1 MSNSIDKRI
10 VEMQFNNKQFES
22 GIQTSIK
29 SLGQLKQNLNFE
41 KAAKGLENIERAGR
55 SFSLSSM
62 NDSITAISNRFSAM
76 GIVGMTVLQ
85 NITNSA
91 YNCAKQMMNTLMLNP
106 LRMGFSEYETQ
117 INAVQTILANTS
129 SEMDKLGY
137 DQQQRLDVVNK
148 KLDELNTY
156 ADKTIYNFSEMTR
169 NIGTFTAAGVDL
181 DTSVSSIKG
190 IANLAA
196 VSGSTSQQASTA
208 MYQLSQAIA
217 TGTIRLMDWNSVV
230 NAGMGGEVFQ
240 NALIR
245 TASNMQVVGEDA
257 QKMFA
262 KLQAGEVSFRD
273 SLSSGWLSS
282 DILTA
287 TLSQIAMDFEQI
299 AKANGLL
306 LENGAADIEA
316 AKKLM
321 RSSLIAEGYSD
332 EEADQIINLA
342 ETATDAATKVKTLTQ
357 LFDTLKEAMQS
368 GWTQSWEYIIG
379 DFNEAKEFLT
389 GVSDYFGA
397 IIGASADS
405 RNAILADWKALGGRN
420 ALIDSFWSIVYSIE
434 NVTGTIGKAFEEFF
448 PPATGQ
454 QLFDITKK
462 ISDFTAKIKAA
473 TENSESMNKVS
484 RIFRGV
490 AAALDVVKT
499 AAGWAWSGFKKLI
512 GMSEGAAGGFLDF
525 LAGIGDSV
533 VGFRDTIKSS
543 EALQDILNGLGNTAA
558 AVHDLMVGGI
568 KQIGSLFRN
577 LWTQIQGSGIFTRI
591 GDFLTNAFGKIP
603 DFIAQIGE
611 WGNSIIDWAKNCE
624 VLKNAWNSMKG
635 FFEPIV
641 SVIADFGKALWNGI
655 QAFLG
660 EDVNDEGLWG
670 RIKTRFIS
678 FGEKMGEWF
687 EAIKPKLKQSW
698 ENVKAFMTTL
708 FTKSIPKF
716 FANLKMDTIR
726 KWPWLERV
734 FAFFEEAWAKTL
746 ETCIPILNRI
756 KEIGM
761 QLWTAIK
768 NLFDGENAP
777 KEGEMTFGE
786 AIRNIV
792 SESWEKI
799 KSFFSDFFSITIP
812 QWFDKFQGLDWG
824 KILKIA
830 FGVFTGVK
838 LIKAIS
844 GIGKL
849 GSGLASIGDGLT
861 GAGGLLQKI
870 GKNLKNLIGPDGLKL
885 DHTIKNADSFATS
898 LLKIA
903 GSIAIMVGAII
914 VLSNMEAEKAFKG
927 IGMLTLIAGE
937 LLIIT
942 AMFKK
947 IDANGDSLLKAAG
960 AVALMVVPVYLLGKI
975 DIDTALKG
983 VIGVGLI
990 LTELALFMRI
1000 AGNGM
1005 NEKQSFLGLA
1015 VAVNLLVLAVN
1026 GLGNMNIGAAL
1037 QGVIALGTVMFE
1049 LSLFMNKTNP
1059 KKMTGLISMALSVN
1073 LLVRAVRK
1081 IGSLNTKTILKG
1093 VLGIGAIM
1101 AALSFMLNTTKGM
1114 KLGSSIASLLVIAGS
1129 LILFIEAF
1137 KQIEGMNTDDMV
1149 KFATSL
1155 GTMMLSLSIAMKIIS
1170 MIPITGA
1177 LIGLASFAVLIV
1189 GIGAII
1195 TALGWLQSEWSGLTG
1210 FLESGGNI
1218 LGQIGTALGKFVGG
1232 IAGGFMQGMNL
1243 PQIGTDLSNF
1253 MANAQGFIEGA
1264 KNIDSTAISGATNLV
1279 GVIGAIAGTEFKSWL
1294 VSLFSG
1300 ENPITKFSTDILTLG
1315 KALASYALA
1324 VLPMAM
1330 VPQTVLDRSVSVATA
1345 LAGVAGQIPATGGII
1360 GLINGIGDLNTF
1372 STSIKSLGTGLADFA
1387 TEISAIDDGKFNQT
1401 KIDAVVSI
1409 ATGLASLEEA
1419 LEGQGGWEDLIE
1431 GTKSLGTFSDGMKP
1445 FGEGLNTFI
1454 SQVKM
1459 IQYDPETDGEK
1470 MDAIISI
1477 SKSLAELQNN
1487 LYGTNGWKRAILGVK
1502 SLEEFGNDI
1511 DPFADGLNGFIEE
1524 VAAIKYDPSIDGT
1537 KMDAIIG
1544 IGESLAK
1551 LQSNLYGTEGWK
1563 QAILGIKSLSAFGGE
1578 MPDFA
1583 TGLNNFIVQVST
1595 LEDSKYDEDKIEK
1608 ALAVASAINEL
1619 NKALPSTDGWLQGV
1633 MGTQDL
1639 GLFSDNIKKVGDA
1652 LASFSTSV
1660 AGSTVSKADDA
1671 VSALDVIRTFTST
1684 LKNEGGL
1691 WDDIGTFFS
1700 GSQEN
1705 TLLGYAANM
1714 RKVGEDLNIFSTNIE
1729 SVKID
1734 NIGKASEVVEAIGAF
1749 IETLSVSGGIL
1760 ETLGGF
1766 FKGKKATT
1774 LQTMGT
1780 HMGTFGTEIGKLAS
1794 GIANIETTQTN
1805 FGGAKALFDEFQAF
1819 YSAVEGAEKIDDVGN
1834 MDDLLW
1840 ILDDFGRSLAA
1851 FGINLGTTDVGTLS
1865 SAAEIIETLVTLA
1878 SSAAGINSD
1887 NVGTIGTIL
1896 EEFGKLNMS
1905 SFATAFTESSG
1916 EAVLA
1921 VTGLI
1926 SQITITIQNDTS
1938 IATACAA
1945 FSKNGVTALRL
1956 TWISWFNAG
1965 SYLGRGMGSGI
1976 TSSTPFIRNAAVNA
1990 ARSAINAVRITWDE
2004 HSPSKVG
2011 MELGQFW
2018 DLGLAGGIDKYG
2030 YLIAQSAAN
2039 VGSDA
2044 ILSAQSVLN
2053 NLDHIGSNIDGDFT
2067 IRPVMD
2073 LTDILNGMNDIDG
2086 LFSGDRMISSGY
2098 FSGLTG
2104 IRSARALAGEQ
2115 GRITATTDNRDV
2127 VSELVT
2133 LEKKFDELSTA
2144 VRNMKLVLDTGIVVG
2159 GIIEGVDE
2167 NLGVLAGRRERGN

>member
-379 DFNEAKEFLT
+379 DFNEAKELLT

-512 GMSEGAAGGFLDF
+512 GMSKGAAGGFLDF

-591 GDFLTNAFGKIP
+591 GDFLMNAFGKIP
-603 DFIAQIGE
+603 YFIAQIGE

-655 QAFLG
+655 QTFLG

-670 RIKTRFIS
+670 RIKARFIS

-687 EAIKPKLKQSW
+687 ESIKPKLKQSW

-708 FTKSIPKF
+708 FTKSIPQF
-716 FANLKMDTIR
+716 FANLKMDTIQ
-726 KWPWLERV
+726 KWPWLESV
-734 FAFFEEAWAKTL
+734 FVFFEEAWAKTL

-768 NLFDGENAP
+768 NLFGGENAP

-914 VLSNMEAEKAFKG
+914 VLSNMEAEKAFRG

-975 DIDTALKG
+975 DIVTALKG

-1026 GLGNMNIGAAL
+1026 GLGNMNIRAAL

-1195 TALGWLQSEWSGLTG
+1195 TALGWLQSQSEWSGLTG

-1324 VLPMAM
+1324 VLPMAI

-1387 TEISAIDDGKFNQT
+1387 TEISAIDDDKFNQT

-1419 LEGQGGWEDLIE
+1419 LEGQGGLEDLIE

-1445 FGEGLNTFI
+1445 FGEGLNAFI

-1487 LYGTNGWKRAILGVK
+1487 LYGT
-1502 SLEEFGNDI
+1502 D
-1511 DPFADGLNGFIEE
+1511 
-1524 VAAIKYDPSIDGT
+1524 
-1537 KMDAIIG
+1537 
-1544 IGESLAK
+1544 
-1551 LQSNLYGTEGWK
+1551 GWK

-1583 TGLNNFIVQVST
+1583 TGLNNFIAQVST

-1608 ALAVASAINEL
+1608 ALAVASAVNEL

-1729 SVKID
+1729 SVEID
-1734 NIGKASEVVEAIGAF
+1734 NIGKASEVVEAIGVFINDLTKSGSVFESIGAF
-1749 IETLSVSGGIL
+1749 FTGSKGDTLIKTG
-1760 ETLGGF
+1760 
-1766 FKGKKATT
+1766 AY
-1774 LQTMGT
+1774 
-1780 HMGTFGTEIGKLAS
+1780 MGTFGIEIGKLAS

-1805 FGGAKALFDEFQAF
+1805 FDGAKTLFDEFQAF
-1819 YSAVEGAEKIDDVGN
+1819 YSVVEGAEEIKYTGN
-1834 MDDLLW
+1834 MDSLLL

-1865 SAAEIIETLVTLA
+1865 SAAAIIETLVTLA
-1878 SSAAGINSD
+1878 ASTAGINSD

>member
-389 GVSDYFGA
+389 DVSDYFGA

-434 NVTGTIGKAFEEFF
+434 NVTGTIGQAFEEFF

-670 RIKTRFIS
+670 RIKARFIS

-716 FANLKMDTIR
+716 FANLKMDTIQ

-768 NLFDGENAP
+768 NLFGGENAP

-947 IDANGDSLLKAAG
+947 INANGDSLLKAAG

-975 DIDTALKG
+975 DIVTALKG

-1026 GLGNMNIGAAL
+1026 GLGNMNIRAAL

-1049 LSLFMNKTNP
+1049 LSLFMNKANP

-1177 LIGLASFAVLIV
+1177 LIGLASFAILIV

-1253 MANAQGFIEGA
+1253 MTNVQGFIAGA

-1324 VLPMAM
+1324 VLPMAI
-1330 VPQTVLDRSVSVATA
+1330 VPQTVLERSVSVATA

-1372 STSIKSLGTGLADFA
+1372 STNIKSLGTGLLDFA
-1387 TEISAIDDGKFNQT
+1387 TEISKIDENKFTQT

-1409 ATGLASLEEA
+1409 ATELASLEAA
-1419 LEGQGGWEDLIE
+1419 LEGQGGLEDLIE
-1431 GTKSLGTFSDGMKP
+1431 GTKTLGTFKDGLEP
-1445 FGEGLNTFI
+1445 FGEGLNAFI

-1470 MDAIISI
+1470 MDA
-1477 SKSLAELQNN
+1477 
-1487 LYGTNGWKRAILGVK
+1487 V
-1502 SLEEFGNDI
+1502 
-1511 DPFADGLNGFIEE
+1511 
-1524 VAAIKYDPSIDGT
+1524 
-1537 KMDAIIG
+1537 IG

-1563 QAILGIKSLSAFGGE
+1563 QAILGIKSLSEFGGE

-1583 TGLNNFIVQVST
+1583 TGLNNFIAQVST

-1608 ALAVASAINEL
+1608 ALAVASAVNEL
-1619 NKALPSTDGWLQGV
+1619 NKALPSTDGRLQWV

-1729 SVKID
+1729 SVEID
-1734 NIGKASEVVEAIGAF
+1734 NIGKASEVVEAIGVFINDLTKSGSVFESIGAF
-1749 IETLSVSGGIL
+1749 FTGSKGDTLIKTG
-1760 ETLGGF
+1760 
-1766 FKGKKATT
+1766 AY
-1774 LQTMGT
+1774 
-1780 HMGTFGTEIGKLAS
+1780 MGTFGIEIGKLAS

-1819 YSAVEGAEKIDDVGN
+1819 YSAVEGTEKIDYVGN